1 MFCNRELPALGRM
14 VVCSQR
20 VGHRSGTVP
29 TPCSGRV
36 LIHKSRGSNRA
47 AAARWYRVTWGPDSP
62 IHVHTGSHPWPS
74 ICDELDEEHEED
86 ERELLTEHDYD
97 PDLRQRLPV
106 ADVDGGRRE

>member
-36 LIHKSRGSNRA
+36 LIHKSRGPTRA

-62 IHVHTGSHPWPS
+62 ITLNHSPS
-74 ICDELDEEHEED
+74 ICDELNACPE
-86 ERELLTEHDYD
+86 TGCGCG
-97 PDLRQRLPV
+97 
-106 ADVDGGRRE
+106 DVDGGRRE